1 MSDPDAPAAHAPSAD
16 APSKPTRLEKLE
28 RLLADDPGDAF
39 LRYSVALELAK
50 TDEDAALKQFDQVIE
65 EHPDYVPAYFM
76 KGQTLARGD
85 RDEEARETLLVGVEV
100 ATRTG
105 DTHAAG
111 EMSGFLETLG

>member
-1 MSDPDAPAAHAPSAD
+1 MSDDSSPPAT
-16 APSKPTRLEKLE
+16 PSKRERLE

-39 LRYSVALELAK
+39 LGYSLAMELAK
-50 TDEDAALKQFDQVIE
+50 TDEDAALKQFDAVLAR
-65 EHPDYVPAYFM
+65 HPDYVPAYFM

-85 RDEEARETLLVGVEV
+85 RDEEARETLLAGVEV